1 MSLFEYVLRLEATM
15 IRSENGY
22 FGEFGGRF
30 VPEIL
35 LPALTE
41 LEDLFFGLRDDPA
54 FWQEFVTLTQEFSG
68 RPTPLTPLRR
78 LSNQLGGAQIWLKR
92 EDLNHSGAHKINN
105 VLGQGLLVQRMGKQR
120 VIAETGAG
128 QHGLATAIMA
138 ARLGVEATIY
148 MGAEDIERQ
157 YSNVFWMRQLGSDV
171 VGVTTGAQTLKEAL
185 DEALRDWAASVETT
199 HYVLGT
205 ACGPAPFPEL
215 VSYFQSIISDE
226 IKQQSMRQMGRL
238 PDEIVACVGGGSNA
252 MGAFGAFLEIPEVN
266 LVGVEAG
273 GRSLKDG
280 QHSIRLSQNTGET
293 GIAQGYKTLFLQND
307 DGQLGDTHSIAAGL
321 DYVGVSPILAHL
333 SQQGRVI
340 PESATDDEVTEAF
353 SLLMKTEGIIPALE
367 SAHGLAGGFK
377 RAKQMKPDQNVVIN
391 LSGRGDKDIFT
402 VARAF
407 PQREWTE
414 FLQREAVRSAEA
426 LAQKRGH

>member
-1 MSLFEYVLRLEATM
+1 M

-41 LEDLFFGLRDDPA
+41 LEDLFFGLREDPA
-54 FWQEFVTLTQEFSG
+54 FWQEYVTLTQEFSG

-78 LSNQLGGAQIWLKR
+78 LSKQLGGAQIWLKR

-105 VLGQGLLVQRMGKQR
+105 VLGQGLLVQRMGKKR

-138 ARLGVEATIY
+138 ARLGLDATIY

-157 YSNVFWMRQLGSDV
+157 YSNVFWMRQLGSNV

-215 VSYFQSIISDE
+215 VSYFQSVIGDE
-226 IKQQSMRQMGRL
+226 IKQQSMQQMGRL

-252 MGAFGAFLEIPEVN
+252 MGAFSAFLEDPAVALI
-266 LVGVEAG
+266 GVEAG
-273 GRSLKDG
+273 GISLEDG
-280 QHSIRLSQNTGET
+280 QHSVRLSQGTGET
-293 GIAQGYKTLFLQND
+293 GIAQGYKTLFLQNE

-340 PESATDDEVTEAF
+340 AESANDDEVTDAF

-377 RAKQMKPDQNVVIN
+377 RAKQMRPVQNVVIN
-391 LSGRGDKDIFT
+391 LSGRGDKDIFNI
-402 VARAF
+402 ARVF

-414 FLQREAVRSAEA
+414 FLQREATRSTEL
-426 LAQKRGH
+426 LAQQGGH

>member
-1 MSLFEYVLRLEATM
+1 
-15 IRSENGY
+15 
-22 FGEFGGRF
+22 
-30 VPEIL
+30 
-35 LPALTE
+35 
-41 LEDLFFGLRDDPA
+41 
-54 FWQEFVTLTQEFSG
+54 
-68 RPTPLTPLRR
+68 
-78 LSNQLGGAQIWLKR
+78 
-92 EDLNHSGAHKINN
+92 
-105 VLGQGLLVQRMGKQR
+105 
-120 VIAETGAG
+120 
-128 QHGLATAIMA
+128 MA
-138 ARLGVEATIY
+138 ARLGLEATIY

-157 YSNVFWMRQLGSDV
+157 YSNVFWMRQLGSNV
-171 VGVTTGAQTLKEAL
+171 VAVTTGAQTLKEAL
-185 DEALRDWAASVETT
+185 DEALRDWAASVENTHYVLGTACGPASVENT

-215 VSYFQSIISDE
+215 VSYFQSVIGDE
-226 IKQQSMRQMGRL
+226 IKEQAMRQMGRL

-252 MGAFGAFLEIPEVN
+252 MGAFAAFLDDADVK

-273 GRSLKDG
+273 GLSLEDG

-340 PESATDDEVTEAF
+340 PDSATDAEVTEAF

-377 RAKQMKPDQNVVIN
+377 RARQMTPEQNLVIN
-391 LSGRGDKDIFT
+391 LSGQIM
-402 VARAF
+402 
-407 PQREWTE
+407 Q
-414 FLQREAVRSAEA
+414 
-426 LAQKRGH
+426 QKGVL

>member
-1 MSLFEYVLRLEATM
+1 M

-22 FGEFGGRF
+22 FGEFGGRY

-41 LEDLFFGLRDDPA
+41 LETMFNELRDDPS
-54 FWQEFVTLTQEFSG
+54 FWQEYLTLTQEFSG

-78 LSNQLGGAQIWLKR
+78 LSKELGGAQIWLKR
-92 EDLNHSGAHKINN
+92 EDLNHSGAHKVNN
-105 VLGQGLLVQRMGKQR
+105 VLGQGLLVQRMGKKR

-138 ARLGVEATIY
+138 ARLGLEATIY
-148 MGAEDIERQ
+148 MGADDIERQ
-157 YSNVFWMRQLGSDV
+157 YSNVFWMRQLGAEV
-171 VGVTTGAQTLKEAL
+171 VGVETGARTLKEAL

-215 VSYFQSIISDE
+215 VSYFQSVISQE
-226 IKQQSMRQMGRL
+226 MKQQAMTQIGRL
-238 PDEIVACVGGGSNA
+238 PDEVVACVGGGSNA
-252 MGAFGAFLEIPEVN
+252 MGAFAAFLDDPEVA

-273 GRSLKDG
+273 GISLKEG
-280 QHSIRLSQNTGET
+280 EHSVRMLPNTAET
-293 GIAQGYKTLFLQND
+293 GIAQGYKTLFLQNE

-333 SQQGRVI
+333 SQTGRVT
-340 PESATDDEVTEAF
+340 PEMALDTEVTEAF
-353 SLLMKTEGIIPALE
+353 KLLMKTEGIIPALE
-367 SAHGLAGGFK
+367 SSHGLAGGFK
-377 RAKQMKPDQNVVIN
+377 RAKSMRPDQHIVIN
-391 LSGRGDKDIFT
+391 LSGRGDKDIFNI
-402 VARAF
+402 ARAF
-407 PQREWTE
+407 PQPEWSE
-414 FLQREAVRSAEA
+414 FLQRESERAKA
-426 LAQKRGH
+426 LFAATKEGN

>member
-1 MSLFEYVLRLEATM
+1 M

-41 LEDLFFGLRDDPA
+41 LEDLFFSLRDDPN
-54 FWQEFVTLTQEFSG
+54 FWNEYVTLTQEFSG

-78 LSNQLGGAQIWLKR
+78 LSKQLGGAQIWLKR
-92 EDLNHSGAHKINN
+92 EDLNHSGAHKVNN

-138 ARLGVEATIY
+138 ARLGLDATIY

-157 YSNVFWMRQLGSDV
+157 YSNVFWMRQLGSNV

-215 VSYFQSIISDE
+215 VSYFQSVISDE
-226 IKQQSMRQMGRL
+226 IKEQSMRQMGGL
-238 PDEIVACVGGGSNA
+238 PDAIVACVGGGSNA
-252 MGAFGAFLEIPEVN
+252 MGAFGAFLEDPQVA
-266 LVGVEAG
+266 LVGIEAG
-273 GRSLKDG
+273 GISLEDG
-280 QHSIRLSQNTGET
+280 QHSVRLSQGTGET

-333 SQQGRVI
+333 TQQGRVI
-340 PESATDDEVTEAF
+340 ADSATDDEVTDAF
-353 SLLMKTEGIIPALE
+353 SLLMKVEGIIPALE
-367 SAHGLAGGFK
+367 SAHGLAGGFR
-377 RAKQMKPDQNVVIN
+377 RAKLMRPDQNVVIN
-391 LSGRGDKDIFT
+391 LSGRGDKDIFNI
-402 VARAF
+402 ARAF

-414 FLQREAVRSAEA
+414 FLQREASRSTEQ
-426 LAQKRGH
+426 LAQMGGQ

>member
-1 MSLFEYVLRLEATM
+1 M

-41 LEDLFFGLRDDPA
+41 LEDLFFGLRDDPD
-54 FWQEFVTLTQEFSG
+54 FWQEFTTLTQEFSG

-78 LSNQLGGAQIWLKR
+78 LSNQLGGAQICLKR
-92 EDLNHSGAHKINN
+92 EDLNHSGAHKVNN
-105 VLGQGLLVQRMGKQR
+105 VLGQGMLVQRMGKQR

-138 ARLGVEATIY
+138 ARLGLESTIY

-171 VGVTTGAQTLKEAL
+171 VSVTTGTQTLKEAL

-215 VSYFQSIISDE
+215 VSYFQSIIGEE
-226 IKQQSMRQMGRL
+226 IKEQSLRQMGCL
-238 PDEIVACVGGGSNA
+238 PNEVVACVGGGSNA
-252 MGAFGAFLEIPEVN
+252 MGAFGAFLDDPKVN

-273 GRSLKDG
+273 GISLEDG
-280 QHSIRLSQNTGET
+280 KHSIRLSQGTGET

-321 DYVGVSPILAHL
+321 DYVGVSPILAYL

-340 PESATDDEVTEAF
+340 PESATDDEVIEAF

-377 RAKQMKPDQNVVIN
+377 RAKQMKPAQNLVIN

-414 FLQREAVRSAEA
+414 FLQREAVRSTDA

>member
-1 MSLFEYVLRLEATM
+1 M

-22 FGEFGGRF
+22 FGEFGGRY

-41 LEDLFFGLRDDPA
+41 LETMFNELRDDPS
-54 FWQEFVTLTQEFSG
+54 FWQEYLTLTQEFSG

-78 LSNQLGGAQIWLKR
+78 LSKELGGAQIWLKR
-92 EDLNHSGAHKINN
+92 EDLNHSGAHKVNN
-105 VLGQGLLVQRMGKQR
+105 VLGQGLLVQRMGKKR

-138 ARLGVEATIY
+138 ARLGLEATIY
-148 MGAEDIERQ
+148 MGADDIERQ
-157 YSNVFWMRQLGSDV
+157 YSNVFWMRQLGAEV
-171 VGVTTGAQTLKEAL
+171 VGVETGARTLKEAL

-215 VSYFQSIISDE
+215 VSYFQSVISQE
-226 IKQQSMRQMGRL
+226 MKQQAMTQIGRL
-238 PDEIVACVGGGSNA
+238 PDEVVACVGGGSNA
-252 MGAFGAFLEIPEVN
+252 MGAFAAFLDDPEVA

-273 GRSLKDG
+273 GISLKEG
-280 QHSIRLSQNTGET
+280 EHSVRMLPNTAET
-293 GIAQGYKTLFLQND
+293 GIAQGYKTLFLQNE

-333 SQQGRVI
+333 SQTGRVT
-340 PESATDDEVTEAF
+340 PEMALDTEVTEAF
-353 SLLMKTEGIIPALE
+353 KLLMKTEGIIPALE
-367 SAHGLAGGFK
+367 SSHGLAGGFK
-377 RAKQMKPDQNVVIN
+377 RAKTMRPDQHIVIN
-391 LSGRGDKDIFT
+391 LSGRGDKDIFNI
-402 VARAF
+402 ARAF
-407 PQREWTE
+407 PQPEWSE
-414 FLQREAVRSAEA
+414 FLQRESERAKA
-426 LAQKRGH
+426 LFAATKEGN

>member
-1 MSLFEYVLRLEATM
+1 M

-41 LEDLFFGLRDDPA
+41 LEDLFFELRDDPA
-54 FWQEFVTLTQEFSG
+54 FWQEYVTLTQEFSG

-78 LSNQLGGAQIWLKR
+78 LSKQLGGAQIWLKR
-92 EDLNHSGAHKINN
+92 EDLNHSGAHKVNN

-138 ARLGVEATIY
+138 ARLGLNATIY

-171 VGVTTGAQTLKEAL
+171 VGVSTGAQTLKEAL

-215 VSYFQSIISDE
+215 VSYFQSVIGDE
-226 IKQQSMRQMGRL
+226 IKDQSIRQMGCL
-238 PDEIVACVGGGSNA
+238 PDEVVACVGGGSNA
-252 MGAFGAFLEIPEVN
+252 MGAFGAFLENPEVA
-266 LVGVEAG
+266 LVGIEAG
-273 GRSLKDG
+273 GISLEDG
-280 QHSIRLSQNTGET
+280 KHSVRLSQGTGET

-321 DYVGVSPILAHL
+321 DYVGVSPILAYL

-340 PESATDDEVTEAF
+340 ADSATDDEVTEAF

-377 RAKQMKPDQNVVIN
+377 RAKSMRPEQNVVIN
-391 LSGRGDKDIFT
+391 LSGRGDKDIFNI
-402 VARAF
+402 ARAF

-414 FLQREAVRSAEA
+414 FLQREAARSTEL
-426 LAQKRGH
+426 LAQKGGH

>member
-1 MSLFEYVLRLEATM
+1 M
-15 IRSENGY
+15 IRSDNGF

-54 FWQEFVTLTQEFSG
+54 FWQEYLTLTQEFSG

-78 LSNQLGGAQIWLKR
+78 LSKQLGGAQIWLKR

-105 VLGQGLLVQRMGKQR
+105 VLGQGLLVQRMGKKR

-138 ARLGVEATIY
+138 ARLGLESTIY

-157 YSNVFWMRQLGSDV
+157 YSNVFWMRQLGSNV

-185 DEALRDWAASVETT
+185 DEALRDWAGSVENT

-215 VSYFQSIISDE
+215 VSYFQSVISAE
-226 IKQQSMRQMGRL
+226 IKEQAMRQMGRL

-252 MGAFGAFLEIPEVN
+252 MGAFAAFLEDPDVK

-273 GRSLKDG
+273 GLSLEDG

-340 PESATDDEVTEAF
+340 PDSATDAEVTEAF

-367 SAHGLAGGFK
+367 SAHALAGGFK
-377 RAKQMKPDQNVVIN
+377 RAQQMTPEQNLVIN

-407 PQREWTE
+407 PQPEWAG
-414 FLQREAVRSAEA
+414 FLQREADRSAEIMQ
-426 LAQKRGH
+426 QKGVL

>member
-1 MSLFEYVLRLEATM
+1 M

-41 LEDLFFGLRDDPA
+41 LEDLFFGLREDPA
-54 FWQEFVTLTQEFSG
+54 FWQEYVTLTQEFSG

-78 LSNQLGGAQIWLKR
+78 LSKQLGGAQIWLKR

-105 VLGQGLLVQRMGKQR
+105 VLGQGMLVQRMGKQR

-138 ARLGVEATIY
+138 ARLGLEATIY

-157 YSNVFWMRQLGSDV
+157 YSNVFWMRQLGANV
-171 VGVTTGAQTLKEAL
+171 VAVTTGAQTLKEAL

-215 VSYFQSIISDE
+215 VSYFQSVIGDE
-226 IKQQSMRQMGRL
+226 IKQQSMQQMGCL

-252 MGAFGAFLEIPEVN
+252 MGAFSAFLEDPAVALI
-266 LVGVEAG
+266 GVEAG
-273 GRSLKDG
+273 GISLEDG
-280 QHSIRLSQNTGET
+280 KHSVRLSQGTGET

-321 DYVGVSPILAHL
+321 DYVGVSPILAYL

-340 PESATDDEVTEAF
+340 AESATDDEVTDAF

-377 RAKQMKPDQNVVIN
+377 RAKQMRQNQNVVIN
-391 LSGRGDKDIFT
+391 LSGRGDKDIFNI
-402 VARAF
+402 ARAF

-414 FLQREAVRSAEA
+414 FLQREATRSTEL
-426 LAQKRGH
+426 LAQQGGH

>member
-1 MSLFEYVLRLEATM
+1 M
-15 IRSENGY
+15 IRSDNGF

-54 FWQEFVTLTQEFSG
+54 FWQEYLTLTQEFSG

-78 LSNQLGGAQIWLKR
+78 LSKQLGGAQIWLKR

-138 ARLGVEATIY
+138 ARLGLEATIY

-157 YSNVFWMRQLGSDV
+157 YSNVFWMRQLGSKV

-185 DEALRDWAASVETT
+185 DEALRDWAGSVENT

-215 VSYFQSIISDE
+215 VSYFQSVISAE
-226 IKQQSMRQMGRL
+226 IKEQAMQQMGRL

-252 MGAFGAFLEIPEVN
+252 MGAFAAFLEDREVT

-273 GRSLKDG
+273 GLSLQDG
-280 QHSIRLSQNTGET
+280 EHSIRLSQNTGET

-340 PESATDDEVTEAF
+340 PDSATDAEVTEAF

-367 SAHGLAGGFK
+367 SAHALAGGFK
-377 RAKQMKPDQNVVIN
+377 RAQQMTPEQNLVIN

-407 PQREWTE
+407 PQPEWAG
-414 FLQREAVRSAEA
+414 FLQREADRSAEIMQ
-426 LAQKRGH
+426 QKGVL

>member
-1 MSLFEYVLRLEATM
+1 M
-15 IRSENGY
+15 IRSDNGY

-41 LEDLFFGLRDDPA
+41 LEEMFFALREDPA
-54 FWQEFVTLTQEFSG
+54 FWQEYSTLCQEFSG

-78 LSNQLGGAQIWLKR
+78 LSQQLGGAQIWLKR

-138 ARLGVEATIY
+138 ARLGLDCTIY

-157 YSNVFWMRQLGSDV
+157 YSNVFWMRQLGSRV
-171 VGVTTGAQTLKEAL
+171 EPVNTGAKTLKEAL

-205 ACGPAPFPEL
+205 ACGPAPFPEM
-215 VSYFQSIISDE
+215 VSYFQGIISEE
-226 IKQQSMRQMGRL
+226 IHEQSLRQIGRL
-238 PDEIVACVGGGSNA
+238 PDEVVACVGGGSNA
-252 MGAFGAFLEIPEVN
+252 MGAFGAFLDSPEVA
-266 LVGVEAG
+266 LVGIEAG
-273 GRSLKDG
+273 GISLEDG
-280 QHSIRLSQNTGET
+280 KHSVRLSQNTGET

-321 DYVGVSPILAHL
+321 DYVGVSPILAYL
-333 SQQGRVI
+333 AQQGRIV
-340 PESATDDEVTEAF
+340 PDSATDDEVTAAF
-353 SLLMKTEGIIPALE
+353 SLLMKVEGIIPALE
-367 SAHGLAGGFK
+367 SSHALAGGFK
-377 RAKQMKPDQNVVIN
+377 RARQMRPDQHMVIN
-391 LSGRGDKDIFT
+391 LSGRGDKDIFNI
-402 VARAF
+402 ARAF
-407 PQREWTE
+407 PQPEWTG
-414 FLQREAVRSAEA
+414 FLQREATRATEL
-426 LAQKRGH
+426 LAQKGGH

>member
-1 MSLFEYVLRLEATM
+1 M
-15 IRSENGY
+15 IRSDNGF

-54 FWQEFVTLTQEFSG
+54 FWQEYLTLTQEFSG

-78 LSNQLGGAQIWLKR
+78 VSKQLGGAQIWLKR

-105 VLGQGLLVQRMGKQR
+105 VLGQGLLVQRMGKKR
-120 VIAETGAG
+120 IIAETGAG

-138 ARLGVEATIY
+138 ARLGLDATIY

-157 YSNVFWMRQLGSDV
+157 YSNVFWMRQLGSKV

-215 VSYFQSIISDE
+215 VSYFQSVISAE
-226 IKQQSMRQMGRL
+226 IKEQAMSQMGRL

-252 MGAFGAFLEIPEVN
+252 MGAFAAFLDDTEVK

-273 GRSLKDG
+273 GVSLKDG

-333 SQQGRVI
+333 SQQGRVT
-340 PESATDDEVTEAF
+340 PDSATDEEVTEAF

-367 SAHGLAGGFK
+367 SAHALAGGFK
-377 RAKQMKPDQNVVIN
+377 RAQLMTPEENLVIN

-407 PQREWTE
+407 PQPEWAG
-414 FLQREAVRSAEA
+414 FLKREALRSAE
-426 LAQKRGH
+426 LMQQKGVL